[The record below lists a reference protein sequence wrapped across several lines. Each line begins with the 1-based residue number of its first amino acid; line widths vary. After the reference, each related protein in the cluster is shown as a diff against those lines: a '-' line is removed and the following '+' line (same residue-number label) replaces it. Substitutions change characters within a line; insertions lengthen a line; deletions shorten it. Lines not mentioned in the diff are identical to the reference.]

1 MVLEMSFKVIE
12 QYSYLDQTILEH
24 FSLTTLMNPINRASR
39 MNILVNSGI
48 DLLFESRQKVI
59 PRRCLILRLVR
70 DPNRCSGHIIWKMF
84 FSISTPNCLLYGSK
98 YGKFQ
103 RSVKVFPMCLKTD
116 LLH

>member
-24 FSLTTLMNPINRASR
+24 FSLTTFMNPTNRASR

-48 DLLFESRQKVI
+48 DLLFDIRQKVI

-70 DPNRCSGHIIWKMF
+70 DPKLGSVVRMVVD
-84 FSISTPNCLLYGSK
+84 SILPPG
-98 YGKFQ
+98 GK
-103 RSVKVFPMCLKTD
+103 RVK
-116 LLH
+116 